1 MVAFAPPPT
10 SSTGPGPV
18 SLHLTGPAHR
28 PAAGHGGHAT
38 RAAILLAADT
48 GLVAD
53 MAYVTDP
60 PAAWRRPGFA
70 RRVDAIRAQLEPLG
84 TPDLLA
90 ASFAREALHIRRQDR
105 HPGAVR
111 AAYAMRMLES
121 RTGRRLPG
129 WANWVQACAPRP

>member
-10 SSTGPGPV
+10 SSSGSGPV
-18 SLHLTGPAHR
+18 SLRLADPAQR
-28 PAAGHGGHAT
+28 PVAGQGGHIHMAV
-38 RAAILLAADT
+38 ILLAADT
-48 GLVAD
+48 GLIAR
-53 MAYVTDP
+53 MAALSDA
-60 PAAWRRPGFA
+60 PAAWHTPGFA
-70 RRVDAIRAQLEPLG
+70 RRVDAIREQLEPLG

-90 ASFAREALHIRRQDR
+90 ASFGREALHIRRQDR

-129 WANWVQACAPRP
+129 WASWVQACAPRP